1 MSLLHK
7 LTAIEVAH
15 LAHRAGHHACCAQC
29 QPYASPGW
37 ESFPS
42 TISDAALR
50 PVGALWL
57 AGEDEPTLEEPARA
71 PGVDVWSAL
80 APVDLALHPYNR
92 CQVWACR
99 QCGKPF
105 LRYTEYGGY
114 YEDQRIRELQ
124 PERLVG
130 AA

>member
-15 LAHRAGHHACCAQC
+15 LARGVGQSICCAQC
-29 QPYASPGW
+29 QPYSSPGW

-42 TISDAALR
+42 TISDAALC
-50 PVGALWL
+50 PVGSLWL
-57 AGEDEPTLEEPARA
+57 AGEDEPTLEEPIRA
-71 PGVDVWSAL
+71 PGVDGWSAL
-80 APVDLALHPYNR
+80 APINLALHPYNR
-92 CQVWACR
+92 CQVWVCR
-99 QCGKPF
+99 QCKKPF

-124 PERLVG
+124 SERLVEG
-130 AA
+130 V